1 MRVRAEWDLV
11 LEMSY
16 LIWLVFILI
25 VFDRQL
31 FPIRAARTHVNRLQP
46 RPLERTH
53 IGVSQA
59 VCLHELKLI
68 QQEQYH
74 DEQ

>member
-31 FPIRAARTHVNRLQP
+31 FPIRAARSHVNRSQP
-46 RPLERTH
+46 RSLERTH